1 MGNATTICCDK
12 TGTLTTNRMTVV
24 RAYANKTDFP
34 DPKAVASVGQAVC
47 LGMATS
53 ISLNSQSK
61 SLYTVRIND
70 LPIQQGNKV
79 CVALSRRTHV
89 ACLQTECACL
99 QFADEISTKSYDVI
113 RKKYPESSYV
123 KVCTCL

>member
-34 DPKAVASVGQAVC
+34 DPKTVASVGQAAC

-79 CVALSRRTHV
+79 RIV
-89 ACLQTECACL
+89 
-99 QFADEISTKSYDVI
+99 
-113 RKKYPESSYV
+113 
-123 KVCTCL
+123 